1 MDPMPQKLKNSRRLS
16 YIGKGAGIVFVLC
29 FLAATLIYYLPGL
42 PTSPRPETG
51 NIYPVR
57 NHYTILYW
65 NGKEIWADRILT
77 YMGIVFFGI
86 ACFIG
91 SRVQDFLTVRN
102 NANLPSPD

>member
-77 YMGIVFFGI
+77 YFSLELP
-86 ACFIG
+86 A
-91 SRVQDFLTVRN
+91 SLAPVQDFLTVRN